1 MTRPV
6 MNRAQRDA
14 REGRGAIGGVRSI
27 SHKIRVAYGSLG
39 VEALAA
45 HGPVGRLV
53 PLPCNDLT
61 NCAHNPARG
70 RIHGGVFC
78 PEASRKMA
86 SWSIRDS
93 LELYNIPQWGKGF
106 FDVNDKGNL
115 VVLPAGAEAGTIDLR
130 ELAEELQER
139 GIDLPILLRFTDI
152 VRRRVEMLAEVFQ
165 KAFVEY
171 GYNGRY
177 RGVYPIKVNQ
187 NRHLVEDL
195 VRFAGPHHM
204 GLEAGSKPELLIV
217 LALLDDP
224 EALIICNGY
233 KDEEYIET
241 ALLAQ
246 KLGRRPILVVEK
258 LSEVDQ
264 IIAIANRVGLRPMLG
279 VRAKLAQSGKG
290 RWQTS
295 SGDTAKFG
303 LTAREIV
310 LTVEKLREAGYLDCL
325 RLIHFHIGSQISAI
339 RNFKEALK
347 EAARMYTE
355 LHRLGAPMGILDVGG
370 GLGVDYDGSS
380 TNFDSSINYS
390 EQEYAYAVVSAAQT
404 ACDKAGIP
412 HPDIVTEAGRAM
424 VAYHAVLLFNVLGV
438 SQLPLEGEPV
448 TVSAEDPDQLREM
461 REVYDNLS
469 LKNFQECYHDAM
481 QAREDAR
488 GAFNMGLLSLEA
500 RARLE
505 HLHWQICARIARI
518 IQGRSYVPDELMALE
533 RKLADIYYCNFS
545 LFQSLPDAWAIN
557 QLFPCLPIHRLNEQP
572 TRRAVL
578 ADITCD
584 SDGKLDRFIDLRDVK
599 EVLELHPPDGKPYM
613 LGVFLV
619 GAYQEILGDLHNLFG
634 DTNAVH
640 ISVDADGSYHIDH
653 VQEGDTVTEVLEYVE
668 YSKTE
673 LIRRVRRAAE
683 RALRRGE
690 ITLNESK
697 ALMAAYQQGLE
708 GYTYLE

>member
-1 MTRPV
+1 
-6 MNRAQRDA
+6 
-14 REGRGAIGGVRSI
+14 
-27 SHKIRVAYGSLG
+27 
-39 VEALAA
+39 
-45 HGPVGRLV
+45 
-53 PLPCNDLT
+53 
-61 NCAHNPARG
+61 
-70 RIHGGVFC
+70 
-78 PEASRKMA
+78 MA
-86 SWSIRDS
+86 SWTVRDS

-115 VVLPAGAEAGTIDLR
+115 VVLPAGPEQGTIDLR

-152 VRRRVEMLAEVFQ
+152 VRRRVEMLAEVFG
-165 KAFVEY
+165 KAFTEY
-171 GYNGRY
+171 GYKGNY

-195 VRFAGPHHM
+195 VRFAAPYHI

-217 LALLDDP
+217 LAQLDDP

-241 ALLAQ
+241 AMLAQ
-246 KLGRRPILVVEK
+246 KLGRRPILVIEK
-258 LSEVDQ
+258 LSEVEQ
-264 IIAIANRVGLRPMLG
+264 IIAVANRMNLRPMLG
-279 VRAKLAQSGKG
+279 VRAKLSQAGKG

-303 LTAREIV
+303 LTAQEIV
-310 LTVEKLREAGYLDCL
+310 LTVERLRAAGYLDCL

-347 EAARMYTE
+347 EASRMYTE
-355 LHRLGAPMGILDVGG
+355 LHRLGAPMGYMDVGG

-390 EQEYAYAVVSAAQT
+390 EQEYAYAVVAAAQT

-438 SQLPLEGEPV
+438 SQLPLQGEPV
-448 TVSAEDPDQLREM
+448 AVTAEDPDQLREM
-461 REVYDNLS
+461 REVYDNLT

-518 IQGRSYVPDELMALE
+518 IQGRPYVPDELMALE

-572 TRRAVL
+572 TRRGVL

-599 EVLELHPPDGKPYM
+599 EVLELHPPDGNPYM

-640 ISVDADGSYHIDH
+640 VSVHADGSYHIDH

-668 YSKTE
+668 YNKTE

-683 RALRRGE
+683 KALRKGE